1 MSDTSKY
8 DKKTPREHVLA
19 RPDTYIGDIELT
31 KEIMWIYNEDKN
43 LIQKKKISF
52 TPGFL
57 KIFDEILVNARD
69 HSINDPGCDTIKV
82 EYNKEEGFI
91 SVFNNGS
98 KPIPV
103 EEHPTHKVLVPS
115 MIFGEML
122 SGSNF
127 DDTKKRTTGGRN
139 GYGAKLANIFS
150 KEFSVEILDTKRK
163 KKFKQTWK
171 NNMSEVS
178 KAKVTDFSSGDNYVK
193 ITCYPDLE
201 KFGLKEL
208 DDNHFKLFHRRSI
221 DILGVSSNK
230 LKVFFNGKKIP
241 VNTFKKYS
249 ELYYPNE
256 TILFDDKNERW
267 KVGCIFM
274 PDSNQEVISFVNG
287 ISTYRGGTHVNHVV
301 DKIVKSLITEMK
313 KKEKDLKVST
323 TIVKEN
329 LIFFINATVENPAF
343 SSQTKDTLTT
353 KVQKF
358 GSSYTPDN
366 AFLKKLMKSGI
377 LKQVLQLAKFKASN
391 NLKKNDGKKKVKLR
405 GIPKLEDANKAG
417 SKDSQDCTLILTEGD
432 SAKAFAMAGLSIIGR
447 DFYGVFP
454 LKGKLL
460 NIREASIKQRNE
472 NDEINYLKQIM
483 GLKMNTDYSID
494 ENFSTLRYG
503 KIMCL
508 TDQDVDGSHIKG
520 LLMNFFHFLWPSL
533 IQRKGFITSLATPI
547 VKAFKGKSVKIFYN
561 LTEYE
566 NWKEKD
572 SSKGW
577 TTKYYKGLGT
587 STSKEAKEYFV
598 NVDDKLI
605 KYYWKELKE
614 DSDSD
619 GDSDSDEESDSIPN
633 IDPNDDAITKAF
645 AKKRA
650 DDRKSWLM
658 QYDKNDILTY
668 EQRDVSYPEFIDKDM
683 IHFSDDDLSRSIPSI
698 MDGLKPS
705 HRKILYGS
713 FLRKLDKD
721 EVKVAQLAGFVSDK
735 AAYHHGE
742 MSLTGAIVGM
752 AQDFV
757 GSNNI
762 NILKPNGQFG
772 CVDPETNILLWN
784 GTIKKASEIKLS
796 DKLVG
801 DDGKPRI
808 ISKIING
815 RDTMYE
821 ITNGKM
827 DKYIVNSNHILTCQ
841 LSGHKSIY
849 WKESNQTWK
858 MLYYDKNNNKFGEKS
873 ISTNKKSGNHFNKSK
888 LTKEEAY
895 NKMIEFSKNIQD
907 DPIFDIN
914 LQQYLKLPKYIKQKI
929 KGVLNKTTIEWQSQK
944 VEIDPYI
951 LGSWLGDG
959 MSDCHAFS
967 SIDHEI
973 IKAWAIWLDSIG
985 CETVHCP
992 NYNDHESCTYYIRR
1006 RGSAKDKS
1014 SFPIGSDL
1022 NSSKN
1027 CKGCITSK
1035 IITGACD
1042 WIFEKNSE
1050 NFECN
1055 GYNSDNNKAVNLN
1068 PFKEIMKKND
1078 LFKNKHVPIEYVVN
1092 SKENRLKLLAG
1103 MIDTDGSLK
1112 KQQDNY
1118 SYRIY
1123 QSKERIH
1130 ILESLRIVAGSLG
1143 FRAKIYENK
1152 NDMCELAIFGYNLET
1167 IPIKVERKKISK
1179 NLHKFNP
1186 MIHNIKVKEIKNGRF
1201 CGWHIDSNERFLLG
1215 DFTITHNTRL
1225 KGGKDAASPRYIWT
1239 KLCKLTPLIFR
1250 PVDNPI
1256 LNQQDDDGLPI
1267 EPEYYAPI
1275 IPIILI
1281 NGAEGIGTGFSTKIP
1296 PYNPLDVINNILLL
1310 LDDESPKLMKPWWNK
1325 FTGKVVKID
1334 KNNYETHGTYHK
1346 EDDKITITE
1355 LPVGEWTTI
1364 YKEYLERELD
1374 KEGKKKNR
1382 KTVRL
1387 LSYTDNNTDTKV
1399 HFELKF
1405 NKGALK
1411 KISDLPKSYRL
1422 IKKYSTTNMH
1432 LYSVDNNIRKYLTIN
1447 DILKEYYQKRLE
1459 LYQKR
1464 KDHQLNNLKK
1474 ELDFLNYK
1482 VKFILQVIKKEIK
1495 INNRKK
1501 ADIESKLFV
1510 LKYPKLGKDE
1520 SYQYLL
1526 GMPIYSLTFEKVQE
1540 LQKQKNDKEIE
1551 YEKLKKTDIK
1561 DIWKSELNELL
1572 KEYNKW
1578 LDEKMKEE
1586 DQ

>member
-31 KEIMWIYNEDKN
+31 KEIMWVYNENKN
-43 LIQKKKISF
+43 LIEKKNISF

-82 EYNKEEGFI
+82 EYNKEEGYI
-91 SVFNNGS
+91 SIFNNGS

-103 EEHPTHKVLVPS
+103 EEHPKHKVLIPS

-150 KEFSVEILDTKRK
+150 KEFSVEILDTDRK

-171 NNMSEVS
+171 NNMSEVG
-178 KAKVTDFSSGDNYVK
+178 KAKVTNFSSGNNYVK
-193 ITCYPDLE
+193 ITFYPDLE

-241 VNTFKKYS
+241 INNFKKYS
-249 ELYYPNE
+249 DLYYPQE
-256 TILFDDKNERW
+256 TIYFDDKNERW
-267 KVGCIFM
+267 NVGCIFM

-287 ISTYRGGTHVNHVV
+287 ISTYRGGTHVNHVI
-301 DKIVKSLITEMK
+301 DKIVKALITEMK

-329 LIFFINATVENPAF
+329 LIFFINSTIDNPAF

-366 AFLKKLMKSGI
+366 TFLKKLMKSGI

-417 SKDSQDCTLILTEGD
+417 SKDSQNCTLILTEGD

-447 DFYGVFP
+447 DYYGVFP

-472 NDEINYLKQIM
+472 NDEINYLKQII

-494 ENFSTLRYG
+494 ENFNTLRYG
-503 KIMCL
+503 KVMCL

-520 LLMNFFHFLWPSL
+520 LLINFFHFLWPTL
-533 IQRKGFITSLATPI
+533 VQRKGFITSLATPI
-547 VKAFKGKSVKIFYN
+547 VKAFKGKSVKTFYN

-566 NWKEKD
+566 NWKEQD

-577 TTKYYKGLGT
+577 NIKYYKGLGT

-598 NVDDKLI
+598 DVDDKLI
-605 KYYWKELKE
+605 KYYWEELKE
-614 DSDSD
+614 ES
-619 GDSDSDEESDSIPN
+619 DSDSDEEESIPS

-658 QYDKNDILTY
+658 QYDKNDVLTY
-668 EQRDVSYPEFIDKDM
+668 EQREVSYPEFIDRDM

-705 HRKILYGS
+705 QRKILYGS

-742 MSLTGAIVGM
+742 MSLTGAIIGM

-772 CVDPETNILLWN
+772 
-784 GTIKKASEIKLS
+784 
-796 DKLVG
+796 
-801 DDGKPRI
+801 
-808 ISKIING
+808 
-815 RDTMYE
+815 
-821 ITNGKM
+821 
-827 DKYIVNSNHILTCQ
+827 
-841 LSGHKSIY
+841 
-849 WKESNQTWK
+849 
-858 MLYYDKNNNKFGEKS
+858 
-873 ISTNKKSGNHFNKSK
+873 
-888 LTKEEAY
+888 
-895 NKMIEFSKNIQD
+895 
-907 DPIFDIN
+907 
-914 LQQYLKLPKYIKQKI
+914 
-929 KGVLNKTTIEWQSQK
+929 
-944 VEIDPYI
+944 
-951 LGSWLGDG
+951 
-959 MSDCHAFS
+959 
-967 SIDHEI
+967 
-973 IKAWAIWLDSIG
+973 
-985 CETVHCP
+985 
-992 NYNDHESCTYYIRR
+992 
-1006 RGSAKDKS
+1006 
-1014 SFPIGSDL
+1014 
-1022 NSSKN
+1022 
-1027 CKGCITSK
+1027 
-1035 IITGACD
+1035 
-1042 WIFEKNSE
+1042 
-1050 NFECN
+1050 
-1055 GYNSDNNKAVNLN
+1055 
-1068 PFKEIMKKND
+1068 
-1078 LFKNKHVPIEYVVN
+1078 
-1092 SKENRLKLLAG
+1092 
-1103 MIDTDGSLK
+1103 
-1112 KQQDNY
+1112 
-1118 SYRIY
+1118 
-1123 QSKERIH
+1123 
-1130 ILESLRIVAGSLG
+1130 
-1143 FRAKIYENK
+1143 
-1152 NDMCELAIFGYNLET
+1152 
-1167 IPIKVERKKISK
+1167 
-1179 NLHKFNP
+1179 
-1186 MIHNIKVKEIKNGRF
+1186 
-1201 CGWHIDSNERFLLG
+1201 
-1215 DFTITHNTRL
+1215 TRL
-1225 KGGKDAASPRYIWT
+1225 KGGKDSASPRYIWT

-1267 EPEYYAPI
+1267 EPEFYAPI
-1275 IPIILI
+1275 IPMILI
-1281 NGAEGIGTGFSTKIP
+1281 NGTEGIGTGFSTKIP
-1296 PYNPLDVINNILLL
+1296 PYNPVDVINNILLL
-1310 LDDESPKLMKPWWNK
+1310 LDDENPKLMRPWWNK

-1346 EDDKITITE
+1346 EDDTITITE
-1355 LPVGEWTTI
+1355 LPVGEWTTS

-1411 KISDLPKSYRL
+1411 KISDFPKSYRL

-1447 DILKEYYQKRLE
+1447 DILKDYYQKRLE

-1464 KDHQLNNLKK
+1464 KDHQLDNLKK
-1474 ELDFLNYK
+1474 DLDLLSYK
-1482 VKFILQVIKKEIK
+1482 VKFIMQVINKEIK

-1510 LKYPKLGKDE
+1510 LKYPKLGKDS

-1540 LQKQKNDKEIE
+1540 LQKQKNDKNAE
-1551 YEKLKKTDIK
+1551 YDKLKNTDIK
-1561 DIWKSELNELL
+1561 DIWRSELNTLL
-1572 KEYNKW
+1572 KEYNNW
-1578 LDEKMKEE
+1578 NEEKLKEE
-1586 DQ
+1586 ESSNPVKKKKKKASKKKSKKKKELTI

>member
-31 KEIMWIYNEDKN
+31 KEIMWIYNEEKN

-103 EEHPTHKVLVPS
+103 EEHPIHKVLVPS

-127 DDTKKRTTGGRN
+127 DDTEKRTTGGRN

-178 KAKVTDFSSGDNYVK
+178 KAKVTNFSSGNNYVK

-230 LKVFFNGKKIP
+230 LKVFFNGKKIL

-249 ELYYPNE
+249 ELYYPKE
-256 TILFDDKNERW
+256 TILFDDKNKRW
-267 KVGCIFM
+267 NVGCIFM

-353 KVQKF
+353 KVLKF

-447 DFYGVFP
+447 DYYGVFP

-460 NIREASIKQRNE
+460 NIREASIKQRKE
-472 NDEINYLKQIM
+472 NNEINYLKQIM

-503 KIMCL
+503 NIMCL

-533 IQRKGFITSLATPI
+533 IQRNGFITSLATPI

-566 NWKEKD
+566 IWKEKD

-598 NVDDKLI
+598 DVNDKLI
-605 KYYWKELKE
+605 KYYWQELKE
-614 DSDSD
+614 DSDN
-619 GDSDSDEESDSIPN
+619 DSDEENNSISN
-633 IDPNDDAITKAF
+633 INPNDDAITKAF

-658 QYDKNDILTY
+658 QYDKNNILTY
-668 EQRDVSYPEFIDKDM
+668 EQRDVSYPEFIDRDM

-757 GSNNI
+757 ESNNI
-762 NILKPNGQFG
+762 NLLRPGGQFG
-772 CVDPETNILLWN
+772 
-784 GTIKKASEIKLS
+784 
-796 DKLVG
+796 
-801 DDGKPRI
+801 
-808 ISKIING
+808 
-815 RDTMYE
+815 
-821 ITNGKM
+821 
-827 DKYIVNSNHILTCQ
+827 
-841 LSGHKSIY
+841 
-849 WKESNQTWK
+849 
-858 MLYYDKNNNKFGEKS
+858 
-873 ISTNKKSGNHFNKSK
+873 
-888 LTKEEAY
+888 
-895 NKMIEFSKNIQD
+895 
-907 DPIFDIN
+907 
-914 LQQYLKLPKYIKQKI
+914 
-929 KGVLNKTTIEWQSQK
+929 
-944 VEIDPYI
+944 
-951 LGSWLGDG
+951 
-959 MSDCHAFS
+959 
-967 SIDHEI
+967 
-973 IKAWAIWLDSIG
+973 
-985 CETVHCP
+985 
-992 NYNDHESCTYYIRR
+992 
-1006 RGSAKDKS
+1006 
-1014 SFPIGSDL
+1014 
-1022 NSSKN
+1022 
-1027 CKGCITSK
+1027 
-1035 IITGACD
+1035 
-1042 WIFEKNSE
+1042 
-1050 NFECN
+1050 
-1055 GYNSDNNKAVNLN
+1055 
-1068 PFKEIMKKND
+1068 
-1078 LFKNKHVPIEYVVN
+1078 
-1092 SKENRLKLLAG
+1092 
-1103 MIDTDGSLK
+1103 
-1112 KQQDNY
+1112 
-1118 SYRIY
+1118 
-1123 QSKERIH
+1123 
-1130 ILESLRIVAGSLG
+1130 
-1143 FRAKIYENK
+1143 
-1152 NDMCELAIFGYNLET
+1152 
-1167 IPIKVERKKISK
+1167 
-1179 NLHKFNP
+1179 
-1186 MIHNIKVKEIKNGRF
+1186 
-1201 CGWHIDSNERFLLG
+1201 
-1215 DFTITHNTRL
+1215 TRL

-1355 LPVGEWTTI
+1355 LPVGEWTTS

-1374 KEGKKKNR
+1374 KEGKKKN
-1382 KTVRL
+1382 KKFVRL

-1411 KISDLPKSYRL
+1411 KISDFPKSYRL

-1432 LYSVDNNIRKYLTIN
+1432 LYSVENNIRKYLTIN
-1447 DILKEYYQKRLE
+1447 DILIEYYQKRLE

-1510 LKYPKLGKDE
+1510 LKYPKLGKDK

-1540 LQKQKNDKEIE
+1540 LQKQKNDKEID
-1551 YEKLKKTDIK
+1551 YEKLQKTDIK

-1578 LDEKMKEE
+1578 LDKKMKEE
-1586 DQ
+1586 DIFSKPSKKKKKKVSKKKSKKKKDITI